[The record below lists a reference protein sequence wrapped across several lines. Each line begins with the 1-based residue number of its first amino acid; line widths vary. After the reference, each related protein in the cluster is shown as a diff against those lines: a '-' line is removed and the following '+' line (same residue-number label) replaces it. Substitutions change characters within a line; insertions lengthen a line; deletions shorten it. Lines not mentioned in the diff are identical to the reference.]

1 MLLNLRITS
10 GNDLKTKLPQYSA
23 KTMSSSLWT
32 TEANGYLTF
41 CVSVAFL
48 YSVIF
53 CFFNCDFLQKEPDKH
68 LVKVGELKNGSVN
81 LIEVDTKAPVT
92 PGEAISEGVKVKVIG
107 NADYGYELASVKV
120 EGANYNEADGSF
132 MVGTGD
138 VTVSASFQLVKYQIT
153 SALNIPKQGKVV
165 LKDKAG

>member
-1 MLLNLRITS
+1 LRITS

-53 CFFNCDFLQKEPDKH
+53 CFFNCDFREKLLYMQKE
-68 LVKVGELKNGSVN
+68 GETEIFTEKGRRVR
-81 LIEVDTKAPVT
+81 
-92 PGEAISEGVKVKVIG
+92 G
-107 NADYGYELASVKV
+107 
-120 EGANYNEADGSF
+120 
-132 MVGTGD
+132 
-138 VTVSASFQLVKYQIT
+138 Q
-153 SALNIPKQGKVV
+153 
-165 LKDKAG
+165 

>member
-1 MLLNLRITS
+1 M
-10 GNDLKTKLPQYSA
+10 
-23 KTMSSSLWT
+23 
-32 TEANGYLTF
+32 
-41 CVSVAFL
+41 
-48 YSVIF
+48 
-53 CFFNCDFLQKEPDKH
+53 
-68 LVKVGELKNGSVN
+68 VKVGELKNGSVN

-153 SALNIPKQGKVV
+153 SALNNAYPRCPAVQRITASGREKHSIHIQRRC
-165 LKDKAG
+165 